1 MKRETAQFILQRMS
15 KYLDNVQ
22 MVRLN
27 ETLDE
32 ALHEASNKT
41 EKSSSELLEA
51 FSKHE
56 KIRGEIRKDA

>member
-1 MKRETAQFILQRMS
+1 
-15 KYLDNVQ
+15 

-51 FSKHE
+51 FLSTKRLE
-56 KIRGEIRKDA
+56 GDQKRRLAFIALISGRS